1 MASFGD
7 FYLSLSE
14 DSGQRGKQF
23 EHFVKWFLVNDPEWS
38 TQVSHVW
45 LWEEFPQRWGPD
57 CGIDLVFKHKSGELW
72 AVQAKCYSPKYDITK
87 HDVDKFLSESNRNL
101 ISKRLLISTTD
112 GIGINA
118 VKVCDAQDKPVVRF
132 LLSDF
137 EKSNVEYPSNFEKL
151 SSSKRKSPPSPR
163 VHQFEAIEGV
173 SSGLKHSDRGQLIMA
188 CGTGKTFTTLWIK
201 EKLHSRKVLVL
212 VPSLS
217 LLAQTLREWTFAA
230 KQPFDVLCICSDQS
244 VGKRESDEIV
254 TSVGE
259 VPFPVTSSVDEIK
272 HFLKSEVPQVVFCTY
287 QSSTLI
293 EQAHLDLNIPSFD
306 LAVADEAHRCTG
318 RVGTDFTTVLNNSK
332 IRSSK
337 RLFTT
342 ATPRTY
348 SSVIK
353 KGAEDLGVEVV
364 GMDDEEV
371 FGPVLHTLSF
381 HEAINRKLL
390 TDYRVIII
398 GVDDPM
404 VASLIKTRTL
414 VERKDGVTSD
424 AESIASQVGLLK
436 AIKDYDIS
444 RMISFHGRVSR
455 AENFA
460 KEIQN
465 LLPLLETE
473 NKPSGSLWADVVS
486 GDMPTNRRKVK
497 LDQLRNSN
505 INERGLLTNA
515 RCLSEGIDVPS
526 LDGVAFIDPRSS
538 QVDIIQAVGRAIRKS
553 EDKTFGTIVLPVF
566 IRNED
571 DPSEAIES
579 SNFKPVWDVINALK
593 AHDQDLALELE
604 QLRTEMGK
612 HSVTGMRVEGL
623 QKIHFDLPIKFDDKF
638 TNQLKTILVEQTTAT
653 WDYWYGLL
661 LSYVEAHPTSKSL
674 ATINFRDQKLGVWV
688 SSQRQKYK
696 RNKLSIEQISK
707 LNSIDCWIWS
717 ELDAAWEDGYSRL
730 VRFVDTQK
738 FLPSKAH
745 VEIDGFKLGQ
755 WISVQRTRKDSLD
768 SERIK
773 RLSSVPS
780 WTWSIRDSKWLKG
793 VIELRKFASFNG
805 STFVPAKYVTE
816 DGFKLGSWVATI
828 RHTRNNIAL
837 ERADE
842 LESIDYWTWDVS
854 DTLWDKS
861 FTVLESYLRV
871 HTDIVINSDLVI
883 DELNIGQWISHQR
896 SRYKSGNLEDH
907 RVSKLQSLPSWSWDP
922 FSDQWERNFEA
933 VQKYFDE
940 NLCVKLP
947 SGLMSEYGVNLDSWL
962 KSQRTKFK
970 KNELTSDQVKRF
982 ESIPDWSWD
991 PRGDHWKSNFNRL
1004 REAVNC
1010 SESFNYEKKI
1020 FHDGFD
1026 VGSWSL
1032 KQRAIYKKGALSVQK
1047 IELLQALKGW
1057 KWTRD

>member
-1 MASFGD
+1 MNNFLD
-7 FYLSLSE
+7 FYQSFSE
-14 DSGQRGKQF
+14 DRNLRGKQF
-23 EHFVKWFLVNDPEWS
+23 EHFVKWFLINDPEWS
-38 TQVSHVW
+38 TQVRQVW

-57 CGIDLVFKHKSGELW
+57 CGIDLVFEHKSGELW

-112 GIGINA
+112 GIGNNA
-118 VKVCDAQDKPVVRF
+118 IKVCDAQDKPVVRF

-137 EKSNVEYPSNFEKL
+137 EKSNVEYPTNFEHL
-151 SSSKRKSPPSPR
+151 SFSKRKAPPTPR
-163 VHQFEAIEGV
+163 EHQVEAIEAV
-173 SSGLKHSDRGQLIMA
+173 ASGLSNSDRGQLIMA

-201 EKLHSRKVLVL
+201 EKLNARKVLVL
-212 VPSLS
+212 LPSLS

-230 KQPFDVLCICSDQS
+230 EQPFDVLCICSDQS

-287 QSSTLI
+287 QSSALI

-404 VASLIKTRTL
+404 LASLIKTRTL

-424 AESIASQVGLLK
+424 AEAIASQVGLLK
-436 AIKDYDIS
+436 AIKDYDLA

-455 AENFA
+455 AESFA

-465 LLPLLETE
+465 LLPLLETS

-505 INERGLLTNA
+505 LNERGLLTNA

-553 EDKTFGTIVLPVF
+553 EDKIFGTIVLPVF
-566 IRNED
+566 IKNED

-612 HSVTGMRVEGL
+612 RSETGVRVQGL
-623 QKIHFDLPIKFDDKF
+623 QKIHFDLPIKFDGKF
-638 TNQLKTILVEQTTAT
+638 TSQLKTRLVEQTTAT
-653 WDYWYGLL
+653 WDYWFGLL
-661 LSYVEAHPTSKSL
+661 LAW
-674 ATINFRDQKLGVWV
+674 RDSTGKQVPEIAEEFNGKKLGIWIGTQRSAYAKKML
-688 SSQRQKYK
+688 SSIRIAK
-696 RNKLSIEQISK
+696 
-707 LNSIDCWIWS
+707 
-717 ELDAAWEDGYSRL
+717 LDALNGWTWNKTEDLWNFGFAAL
-730 VRFVDTQK
+730 QKHHALNGTVRVQDNFEDVN
-738 FLPSKAH
+738 
-745 VEIDGFKLGQ
+745 GFNLGQ
-755 WISVQRTRKDSLD
+755 WVRTRRRDYKRGLLSDDRIDKLESFPDWSWGIQNDAWQQNYDNLMLRLKTR
-768 SERIK
+768 SILEIERS
-773 RLSSVPS
+773 RRVSS
-780 WTWSIRDSKWLKG
+780 
-793 VIELRKFASFNG
+793 
-805 STFVPAKYVTE
+805 
-816 DGFKLGSWVATI
+816 
-828 RHTRNNIAL
+828 
-837 ERADE
+837 
-842 LESIDYWTWDVS
+842 ESIDYKLAFWIVAQ
-854 DTLWDKS
+854 KS
-861 FTVLESYLRV
+861 KYLAHLSHSTMAMKRANPLTSEQIMSLER
-871 HTDIVINSDLVI
+871 I
-883 DELNIGQWISHQR
+883 EG
-896 SRYKSGNLEDH
+896 
-907 RVSKLQSLPSWSWDP
+907 WSWDRNADAWKSHLNAIKDFLINHQFEDIKP
-922 FSDQWERNFEA
+922 TTQHNGLNLGRWLSKQRGYFKAGRLDSSKVKVLQDIGFTLLENSRGTRSNVSLESLWERGFNELLVYENA
-933 VQKYFDE
+933 NGHSNPSQSESIDE
-940 NLCVKLP
+940 FPIGIWVSK
-947 SGLMSEYGVNLDSWL
+947 
-962 KSQRTKFK
+962 QRT
-970 KNELTSDQVKRF
+970 
-982 ESIPDWSWD
+982 
-991 PRGDHWKSNFNRL
+991 
-1004 REAVNC
+1004 A
-1010 SESFNYEKKI
+1010 
-1020 FHDGFD
+1020 
-1026 VGSWSL
+1026 
-1032 KQRAIYKKGALSVQK
+1032 YKKKKMDAGRIARL
-1047 IELLQALKGW
+1047 EALKGW
-1057 KWTRD
+1057 KWDASGQSASAISKRGLSPSKLKSTKNDV

>member
-1 MASFGD
+1 M
-7 FYLSLSE
+7 
-14 DSGQRGKQF
+14 
-23 EHFVKWFLVNDPEWS
+23 NDPEWS

-137 EKSNVEYPSNFEKL
+137 EKSNVEYPSNYEKL

-163 VHQFEAIEGV
+163 EHQFEAIEAV

-201 EKLHSRKVLVL
+201 EKLNARKVLVL

-272 HFLKSEVPQVVFCTY
+272 HFLKSEVLQVVFCTY
-287 QSSTLI
+287 QSSRLI

-306 LAVADEAHRCTG
+306 LVVADEAHRCTG

-436 AIKDYDIS
+436 AIKDYDLS

-505 INERGLLTNA
+505 LNERGLLTNA

-638 TNQLKTILVEQTTAT
+638 TSQLKTRLVEQTTAT
-653 WDYWYGLL
+653 WDYWFGLL
-661 LSYVEAHPTSKSL
+661 QRYVEKYKDALVTKLYVDPETGYKLGNWVATQRATNANKNRQRQEKLESLTGWTWHPLDDKWEFGFRKLVQFVELNAHSRVPDDYVIDGFNLGGWVGKTRRGWLKLSESQRNRLAQLPRWTIDARESKWFDMVDLLNRFSEENGTVKVPDKFIFL
-674 ATINFRDQKLGVWV
+674 NQPLGNWVGMQRDSKRKGTLSQLRIDTLESIDGWSWEPYEDAWSIGFQHLQDFVTENGHCRVPSRQRGKKGYVCSDGFNLSGWVLKQKNNKSDLSPERLQKLESVTGWSWNLRTEKWDQKYELLELYVKDHGHCDVPKDFVTLDGTKLGVWV
-688 SSQRQKYK
+688 RQQVWQW
-696 RNKLSIEQISK
+696 NSGLSDELKSK
-707 LNSIDCWIWS
+707 L
-717 ELDAAWEDGYSRL
+717 
-730 VRFVDTQK
+730 
-738 FLPSKAH
+738 
-745 VEIDGFKLGQ
+745 
-755 WISVQRTRKDSLD
+755 
-768 SERIK
+768 
-773 RLSSVPS
+773 
-780 WTWSIRDSKWLKG
+780 
-793 VIELRKFASFNG
+793 
-805 STFVPAKYVTE
+805 
-816 DGFKLGSWVATI
+816 
-828 RHTRNNIAL
+828 
-837 ERADE
+837 
-842 LESIDYWTWDVS
+842 
-854 DTLWDKS
+854 
-861 FTVLESYLRV
+861 
-871 HTDIVINSDLVI
+871 
-883 DELNIGQWISHQR
+883 
-896 SRYKSGNLEDH
+896 
-907 RVSKLQSLPSWSWDP
+907 
-922 FSDQWERNFEA
+922 
-933 VQKYFDE
+933 
-940 NLCVKLP
+940 VKLN
-947 SGLMSEYGVNLDSWL
+947 G
-962 KSQRTKFK
+962 
-970 KNELTSDQVKRF
+970 
-982 ESIPDWSWD
+982 
-991 PRGDHWKSNFNRL
+991 WKS
-1004 REAVNC
+1004 
-1010 SESFNYEKKI
+1010 
-1020 FHDGFD
+1020 
-1026 VGSWSL
+1026 
-1032 KQRAIYKKGALSVQK
+1032 
-1047 IELLQALKGW
+1047 LL
-1057 KWTRD
+1057 D

>member
-306 LAVADEAHRCTG
+306 LVVADEAHRCTG

-424 AESIASQVGLLK
+424 AEAIASQVGLLK
-436 AIKDYDIS
+436 AIKDYDLS

-505 INERGLLTNA
+505 LNERGLLTNA

-638 TNQLKTILVEQTTAT
+638 TSQLKTRLVEQTTAT
-653 WDYWYGLL
+653 WDYWFGLL
-661 LSYVEAHPTSKSL
+661 IAWRVLTAKLIPEIADIFEGK
-674 ATINFRDQKLGVWV
+674 KLGVWV
-688 SSQRQKYK
+688 GTQRTAYSKGI
-696 RNKLSIEQISK
+696 LSRSRIAK
-707 LNSIDCWIWS
+707 LNS
-717 ELDAAWEDGYSRL
+717 LDGWTWNKTEDFWNVGFAALKKYHDLHGS
-730 VRFVDTQK
+730 VRVQDNVVDENK
-738 FLPSKAH
+738 FN
-745 VEIDGFKLGQ
+745 LGQ
-755 WISVQRTRKDSLD
+755 WVRSRR
-768 SERIK
+768 
-773 RLSSVPS
+773 
-780 WTWSIRDSKWLKG
+780 RDFKKG
-793 VIELRKFASFNG
+793 VLSPERVNLLNSFSDWSWGVQSDSWDENYKNLCLR
-805 STFVPAKYVTE
+805 
-816 DGFKLGSWVATI
+816 L
-828 RHTRNNIAL
+828 H
-837 ERADE
+837 
-842 LESIDYWTWDVS
+842 DVS
-854 DTLWDKS
+854 I
-861 FTVLESYLRV
+861 LE
-871 HTDIVINSDLVI
+871 I
-883 DELNIGQWISHQR
+883 ER
-896 SRYKSGNLEDH
+896 SRNGGSNPNDFALAFWIVAQKSRYLASLSEKIKSKVRSSPLTSEQIKKLE
-907 RVSKLQSLPSWSWDP
+907 KIEGWSWDRK
-922 FSDQWERNFEA
+922 SDA
-933 VQKYFDE
+933 
-940 NLCVKLP
+940 
-947 SGLMSEYGVNLDSWL
+947 
-962 KSQRTKFK
+962 
-970 KNELTSDQVKRF
+970 
-982 ESIPDWSWD
+982 
-991 PRGDHWKSNFNRL
+991 WKSNFDLLKDFLLTHELGDLKPLTQHNGHMLGRWL
-1004 REAVNC
+1004 SKQRVAHRAGKLDEWKYHLLV
-1010 SESFNYEKKI
+1010 
-1020 FHDGFD
+1020 D
-1026 VGSWSL
+1026 VGCVLVNTPHGTRSNVPLQNLWDLGFNMLSKFTATNGHASPRQSDIFEEFPL
-1032 KQRAIYKKGALSVQK
+1032 GLWVSKQRSSFRKGKMNSDRTS
-1047 IELLQALKGW
+1047 LLETLNGW
-1057 KWTRD
+1057 KWDASDQSASAISKSGLSPSKLKASKGSA

>member
-137 EKSNVEYPSNFEKL
+137 EKSNVEYPSNYEKL

-163 VHQFEAIEGV
+163 EHQFEAIEAV

-201 EKLHSRKVLVL
+201 EKLNARKVLVL

-244 VGKRESDEIV
+244 VGKRGSDEIV

-293 EQAHLDLNIPSFD
+293 EQAHLDLNISSFD

-436 AIKDYDIS
+436 AIKDYDLS

-505 INERGLLTNA
+505 LNERGLLTNA

-612 HSVTGMRVEGL
+612 HFVTGMRVEGL

-638 TNQLKTILVEQTTAT
+638 TSQLKTRLVEQTTAT
-653 WDYWYGLL
+653 WDYWFGLL
-661 LSYVEAHPTSKSL
+661 IAWRQFNEDDVPEVLAEFSDKKIGIWVATQRTNFQKGILQKRRIQLLESLSGWSWDRVEDLWIQGLKALKEFHNEHGHFSPPE
-674 ATINFRDQKLGVWV
+674 
-688 SSQRQKYK
+688 KYK
-696 RNKLSIEQISK
+696 SQS
-707 LNSIDCWIWS
+707 
-717 ELDAAWEDGYSRL
+717 
-730 VRFVDTQK
+730 
-738 FLPSKAH
+738 
-745 VEIDGFKLGQ
+745 
-755 WISVQRTRKDSLD
+755 
-768 SERIK
+768 
-773 RLSSVPS
+773 
-780 WTWSIRDSKWLKG
+780 G
-793 VIELRKFASFNG
+793 V
-805 STFVPAKYVTE
+805 
-816 DGFKLGSWVATI
+816 KLGSWVK
-828 RHTRNNIAL
+828 TRRLDYSRGKLREDKVNILEAL
-837 ERADE
+837 
-842 LESIDYWTWDVS
+842 
-854 DTLWDKS
+854 
-861 FTVLESYLRV
+861 
-871 HTDIVINSDLVI
+871 
-883 DELNIGQWISHQR
+883 
-896 SRYKSGNLEDH
+896 SG
-907 RVSKLQSLPSWSWDP
+907 WSWDP
-922 FSDQWERNFEA
+922 SADF
-933 VQKYFDE
+933 
-940 NLCVKLP
+940 
-947 SGLMSEYGVNLDSWL
+947 
-962 KSQRTKFK
+962 
-970 KNELTSDQVKRF
+970 
-982 ESIPDWSWD
+982 
-991 PRGDHWKSNFNRL
+991 WKSNFNKICA
-1004 REAVNC
+1004 AVSDCALVEIERGRTKKSDFEQLAVWINAQKR
-1010 SESFNYEKKI
+1010 NYRAWSNVTGSDRPKYPQLTPEQISLLEGIEGWSWDRKTDSWVKN
-1020 FHDGFD
+1020 FVQVQDYLLNNDFD
-1026 VGSWSL
+1026 SIKPLTSHNGLVIGRWVT
-1032 KQRAIYKKGALSVQK
+1032 KQRVACKAGKLEQWKLNKLDSLGWIADPFRKQWDENFALVETLTAQTGNAAIPQSTQFNGKSVGLWVSTQRIDYKSGKLSQDRVTKLERLNGWLWDASDQAASSLSKLGLSPSKLKASKGT
-1047 IELLQALKGW
+1047 I
-1057 KWTRD
+1057 